1 MSLDVVMEKIR
12 SSAVGESRKIE
23 DMAEAQAQKRID
35 EARIE
40 AERILSRARADTDRR
55 ISSLKKSEL
64 ASANR
69 NLKLKLLTAKNQEV
83 EALFAEAL
91 GRLSALSSDEKRE
104 YYGPFLRKAR
114 REVDGFY
121 LHCAKLDSPLFSEL
135 DSSLEGVADLE
146 SSAGFILENR
156 QRTVRV
162 DYTFERLLRQ
172 IKPLIQDDLLSIL
185 FKHEG

>member
-1 MSLDVVMEKIR
+1 MEKIR

-91 GRLSALSSDEKRE
+91 GRISALSYVEKRE
-104 YYGPFLRKAR
+104 F
-114 REVDGFY
+114 
-121 LHCAKLDSPLFSEL
+121 
-135 DSSLEGVADLE
+135 
-146 SSAGFILENR
+146 
-156 QRTVRV
+156 
-162 DYTFERLLRQ
+162 
-172 IKPLIQDDLLSIL
+172 
-185 FKHEG
+185 